1 MKKDIAVTCML
12 CMLVARSTAASYA
25 SAMIARYAEI
35 DGWQHLI
42 RLKTGGGYSREE
54 HSLGWAQIGQK
65 ATVRSL
71 GSAICTFA
79 A

>member
-42 RLKTGGGYSREE
+42 KHAEDRRRVQQRAAFTG
-54 HSLGWAQIGQK
+54 LGPD
-65 ATVRSL
+65 
-71 GSAICTFA
+71 
-79 A
+79 